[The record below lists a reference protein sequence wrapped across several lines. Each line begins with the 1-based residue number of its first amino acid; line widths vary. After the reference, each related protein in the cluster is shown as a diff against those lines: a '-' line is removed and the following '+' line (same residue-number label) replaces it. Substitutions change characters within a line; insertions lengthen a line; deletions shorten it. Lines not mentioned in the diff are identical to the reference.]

1 VKQVTVHIATTD
13 GPAEVQRLTAED
25 PEVRSVVCLGGK
37 AVALPIS
44 ADYDAFVR
52 KPTGVIEAYF
62 GHGAWRIDLA
72 RPISGG
78 MSWQLGAFIAHALAE
93 AGRLAAPDDRVKL
106 ALWVSGEVDR
116 DLAVGAVRDIG
127 LKLDQSRDTLT
138 RLRADGVAILIAV
151 PAANAAEAEAGVQAI
166 FGADATDIEIVA
178 AGTVNDVLAALRLP
192 FRKRR
197 RLWSKRSSA
206 RYPHRGR
213 RKYGALVGAVAVAV
227 VMVAL
232 AGWNRGGEAQPP
244 SAAPPRAM
252 QAASATAPAR
262 ATAIATGATV
272 SRAPTGASCAQ
283 VHFGVRPASVE
294 EWPVAGTGEL
304 PALKLAGLCD
314 LSYRIT
320 NSSAEDRFVWV
331 FAARID
337 AAGGFRSRVLHR
349 AKRLAAGQSLHLD
362 AMPPRR
368 LDATLRQD
376 FAVVVTSPGVKA
388 TDAGLQ
394 KAVMAAD
401 AVRTRPD
408 WDRLL
413 QRAAEAGAAVHHIRQ
428 EFRP

>member
-1 VKQVTVHIATTD
+1 MKQVTVHIATTD
-13 GPAEVQRLTAED
+13 GPAEIERLTAED

-72 RPISGG
+72 RPITGG
-78 MSWQLGAFIAHALAE
+78 MSWQLGVFIAHGLAE
-93 AGRLAAPDDRVKL
+93 AGRLAAPDDGVKL
-106 ALWVSGEVDR
+106 ALWASGEIDR
-116 DLAVGAVRDIG
+116 DLKIGAVRDIG
-127 LKLDQSRDTLT
+127 LKLDRSRDLFA
-138 RLRADGVAILIAV
+138 RLRADGVGILIAV
-151 PAANAAEAEAGVQAI
+151 PAANAAEAEAGVRAI

-178 AGTVNDVLAALRLP
+178 ADTVNDVLAALRLP

-197 RLWSKRSSA
+197 RLWSKRSGA
-206 RYPHRGR
+206 RYPGNGR

-232 AGWNRGGEAQPP
+232 AGWNRAGEAEP
-244 SAAPPRAM
+244 PPRAM
-252 QAASATAPAR
+252 QAAAATAPQP
-262 ATAIATGATV
+262 TPEIATGATV

-283 VHFGVRPASVE
+283 VHFGVRPASIE
-294 EWPVAGTGEL
+294 EWPVAGTGDL

-314 LSYRIT
+314 LRYRIA
-320 NSSAEDRFVWV
+320 NNSAEDRFVWV

-337 AAGGFRSRVLHR
+337 AAGGAFRSRVLHR
-349 AKRLAAGQSLHLD
+349 ARRLGAGQSLSLD

-368 LDATLRQD
+368 LDTTLRQE
-376 FAVVVTSPGVKA
+376 FAFVVASPLLKPV
-388 TDAGLQ
+388 LP
-394 KAVMAAD
+394 AD
-401 AVRTRPD
+401 AVETRAD

-413 QRAAEAGAAVHHIRQ
+413 QRAAGTGAAIYRIKQ
-428 EFRP
+428 EFTP

>member
-1 VKQVTVHIATTD
+1 MKQVIVHIATTD
-13 GPAEVQRLTAED
+13 GPAEIERLTAED

-52 KPTGVIEAYF
+52 RPTGVIEAYF
-62 GHGAWRIDLA
+62 GHGAWRLDLA

-78 MSWQLGAFIAHALAE
+78 MSWQLGAFIAHGLAE
-93 AGRLAAPDDRVKL
+93 AGRLAAPDDPVKL
-106 ALWVSGEVDR
+106 ALWASGEVDR
-116 DLAVGAVRDIG
+116 DLKVGAVRHIG
-127 LKLDQSRDTLT
+127 LKLDRSRDAFA
-138 RLRADGVAILIAV
+138 RLRADGVGILIAV

-166 FGADATDIEIVA
+166 FGADATDIQIVA
-178 AGTVNDVLAALRLP
+178 AGTVNDVLSALRLP
-192 FRKRR
+192 FRKRH

-206 RYPHRGR
+206 RYPRKGR
-213 RKYGALVGAVAVAV
+213 RTYGALVGAVAVAV

-232 AGWNRGGEAQPP
+232 TGWNRGGEPQPP
-244 SAAPPRAM
+244 PRPM
-252 QAASATAPAR
+252 QAAAATAPQR
-262 ATAIATGATV
+262 APDIVTGATV

-283 VHFGVRPASVE
+283 VHFGVRPASME
-294 EWPVAGTGEL
+294 EWPVAGTGDL
-304 PALKLAGLCD
+304 PALQLAGLCK

-320 NSSAEDRFVWV
+320 NSSAEDRLVWV
-331 FAARID
+331 FAARDD
-337 AAGGFRSRVLHR
+337 AAGGRFRSRVLHR
-349 AKRLAAGQSLHLD
+349 ARRLAAGQSLSLD

-376 FAVVVTSPGVKA
+376 FAFIVASPP
-388 TDAGLQ
+388 Q
-394 KAVMAAD
+394 KPVLAAD

-413 QRAAEAGAAVHHIRQ
+413 QRAAEAGATVLRIRQ